1 MACAVAQLTPISLGS
16 SSAWATCTCWR
27 SSGPCICNTK
37 VSVGLAE
44 PCSDH
49 RLRLLR
55 VLIMPDGPWLS
66 VACVSLSLSSC
77 FTVNRADYQRSR
89 APLNPLPAFKKQS
102 FVPIIITTT
111 AFCRYQV
118 AQIWPWMYTEIGWLR
133 WWCVCVC
140 LLVWIVLNVSPVPDS
155 RIARLDISVLASASG
170 YFSPIKRGVTA
181 RAHNRCRCR

>member
-27 SSGPCICNTK
+27 SSGPCIYNTK

-77 FTVNRADYQRSR
+77 FAVNRADYQRSR
-89 APLNPLPAFKKQS
+89 APLNPLPAFKKLS
-102 FVPIIITTT
+102 FGPIIITTT

-140 LLVWIVLNVSPVPDS
+140 
-155 RIARLDISVLASASG
+155 VLACIDCAECFARSG
-170 YFSPIKRGVTA
+170 QPN
-181 RAHNRCRCR
+181 RAFRYLGFGECQWAFLPNQTGGHRPSTQSLSL